1 LSESG
6 RKPTTLMAGGHG
18 SADFGTTP
26 YLAEALR
33 ATGKAKPV
41 ALYIGAASGDHRPF
55 GTALVGVIAAAGA
68 GRVLWPKLVG
78 RPRDRSGMR
87 SALGAVDLVFLGGGD
102 VEQGMD
108 VLRDADLLA
117 DVRAAAERGAVF
129 AGMSAGSIMLGERW
143 IRWPHPAAGD
153 DEAETYECLGIARCS
168 VDTHGE
174 SDGWTEAQSFATVRA
189 RELGREARVY
199 AIPTSAALVVG
210 PSGEATARGAPVP
223 MFSATPSEPASIHTT
238 LAVTP

>member
-1 LSESG
+1 MSL

-33 ATGKAKPV
+33 ATGKPKPI
-41 ALYIGAASGDHRPF
+41 ALYLGAASGDHRSF

-78 RPRDRSGMR
+78 RPRDRSGVR
-87 SALGAVDLVFLGGGD
+87 TALEAVDLVFLGGGD

-108 VLRDADLLA
+108 VLREADLVA

-143 IRWPHPAAGD
+143 VRWPHAAAGD
-153 DEAETYECLGIARCS
+153 DEAETYECLGLVRCS
-168 VDTHGE
+168 LDTHGE
-174 SDGWTEAQSFATVRA
+174 GDGWTEAQSFVAVRA
-189 RELGREARVY
+189 RELGREAKVY
-199 AIPTSAALVVG
+199 AVPTGAALVVG
-210 PSGEATARGAPVP
+210 PSGEALARGGPVP
-223 MFSATPSEPASIHTT
+223 VFAASPTEPARMEAA